1 MPFSLCWAQLTVS
14 AVTRTLYRAHPP
26 FLCPPSGTHILL
38 TIHYL
43 PSPVSSSSFPVV
55 FAAKLL
61 ALTDYRA
68 WNSLL
73 FGNIFITLVLFTFR
87 AAWWVGVG
95 RDTFVGV
102 GATRKDKGQ

>member
-1 MPFSLCWAQLTVS
+1 MPFSLSWAQLTVS
-14 AVTRTLYRAHPP
+14 SDARYFALRSSSI
-26 FLCPPSGTHILL
+26 PPSGTHILL

-43 PSPVSSSSFPVV
+43 PSPVSSGSFPVV

-87 AAWWVGVG
+87 AAWWVGIG
-95 RDTFVGV
+95 RDTFAGV